1 MYFLSNFYLTYQLF
15 VTLPMT
21 SPGGSVSKETAYN
34 ATDLGLIPGVGKIPW
49 RRKWQTT
56 PVFLS
61 GESHWTEVPGG
72 LESKESQRVEH
83 D

>member
-1 MYFLSNFYLTYQLF
+1 MASNI
-15 VTLPMT
+15 VP
-21 SPGGSVSKETAYN
+21 VVKNN
-34 ATDLGLIPGVGKIPW
+34 AGDLRDLGLIPGVGKIPW

-72 LESKESQRVEH
+72 LESKESQRVKH